1 MYYGWLSALLRP
13 GPDGAGLCRVWLR
26 ERLAGF
32 AAYRARSSAVMVS
45 TTASRMPT
53 VTSSHNESPADAPKT
68 SDITMFLLLDLS
80 PPWSTEDRLCCLT
93 VGHRALTA
101 SPRWRST
108 V

>member
-53 VTSSHNESPADAPKT
+53 VTSSHSESPADAPKT
-68 SDITMFLLLDLS
+68 SDITMFLLLDFC

-93 VGHRALTA
+93 MSHRALTA
-101 SPRWRST
+101 L
-108 V
+108 VVGAVQ